1 MTRLLRAPA
10 LAALAALAISLAA
23 CAGGG
28 TDGPAPL
35 LEDPVPSDVVVTP
48 VNATLAT
55 GESLVLSATVDGEPA
70 TEVVWSVEAA
80 EGGSVSADGVYT
92 APAAPGVYGVVATS
106 AADPSRW
113 GRATVAVFEAVP
125 SGAVAA
131 EPAALNLETVY
142 AGQTRLYP
150 VVVRN
155 VTGSPVTIASAR
167 VSGGGLSHRLGLPR
181 TLAAGASAWFGVA
194 WTPAAAGA
202 LAGAIHLEDG
212 SGAPLAVIPVT
223 GAAAALDASNSVDV
237 TAFGARGD
245 GVTDDRAAFQAAAEA
260 AAGKVLY
267 VPRPPGGQHYKLTGV
282 VFLRGS
288 AVGQPGGAKPEI
300 RMVGA
305 NGVDNPGHAS
315 PHTIFYFKDS
325 SAPTVITGL
334 HLNGGRFFAA
344 GTNVYGMA
352 EQSHGIALQNVSNLH
367 IENNLIEN
375 MQGDNI
381 LIGGEPGA
389 GPCSNIRVI
398 ANVLRHPMRC
408 AIFPGDTR
416 GLRVYLNVIKKLV
429 EYQSTIDFE
438 PNLSPQASWD
448 SEIAY
453 NDFDETLRW
462 DRAVMTSNYVTNI
475 PAPGGD
481 IRIHGNYGQPG
492 RYSFF
497 LDLVAPGT
505 SSKWVNLDIQQA
517 ILPYP

>member
-10 LAALAALAISLAA
+10 LAALAALTISLAA

-28 TDGPAPL
+28 ADAPAQL

-48 VNATLAT
+48 ENATLAT
-55 GESLVLSATVDGEPA
+55 GESLVLSAAVDGEPA
-70 TEVVWSVEAA
+70 AEVVWSVEAP

-92 APAAPGVYGVVATS
+92 APAAPGVYAVVATS
-106 AADPSRW
+106 ATDASRW
-113 GRATVAVFEAVP
+113 GRATIAVFEPVA
-125 SGAVAA
+125 SGAVSAT
-131 EPAALNLETVY
+131 PAALNLESVY
-142 AGQTRLYP
+142 VGQTRVLP
-150 VVVRN
+150 VVVKN
-155 VTGSPVTIASAR
+155 VTGAPVTIASAR
-167 VSGGGLSHRLGLPR
+167 ASGGGLSHRLGLPR
-181 TLAAGASAWFGVA
+181 TLAPGASAWFGVE
-194 WTPAAAGA
+194 WTPASAGA

-212 SGAPLAVIPVT
+212 SGAPLATIPVT

-237 TAFGARGD
+237 TAFGAVGD
-245 GVTDDRAAFQAAAEA
+245 GVTDDRAAFQAAANA
-260 AAGKVLY
+260 AAGKVLF

-282 VFLRGS
+282 VHLRGS
-288 AVGQPGGAKPEI
+288 VVGAPGGERPVI
-300 RMVGA
+300 RMYGA
-305 NGVDNPGHAS
+305 TGVDNPGGAS

-325 SAPTVITGL
+325 TAPTVITGL
-334 HLNGGRFFAA
+334 HLDGGRFFPA

-352 EQSHGIALQNVSNLH
+352 EQSHGIALQNVSNLY
-367 IENNLIEN
+367 IENNVIEN
-375 MQGDNI
+375 MQGDNV

-389 GPCSNIRVI
+389 GPCSNVRVI

-408 AIFPGDTR
+408 AVFPGDTR
-416 GLRVYLNVIKKLV
+416 GLRIYFNVIKKLV

-438 PNLSPQASWD
+438 PNLSPQSSWD
-448 SEIAY
+448 AEIAY
-453 NDFDETLRW
+453 NDFDETLSW

-481 IRIHGNYGQPG
+481 IRIHDNYGQAG

-505 SSKWVNLDIQQA
+505 ASKWVNLDIQQS